1 MENKFIIFEEEPP
14 IELQLST
21 EMRCREIMK
30 NNDINFLKNYCINLI
45 KNNAKRDAVFAST
58 LGELAEAH
66 VTIAKQEQEQLF
78 HWWVLKRI
86 LKDTMISIA
95 LFFIIPVNK
104 FLVFIRNKTVK

>member
-21 EMRCREIMK
+21 EMRCREIVK
-30 NNDINFLKNYCINLI
+30 CDDINYLKNYCIGLI
-45 KNNAKRDAVFAST
+45 KNNAKRDAVFATT

-86 LKDTMISIA
+86 IKYTMISIA

-104 FLVFIRNKTVK
+104 FLVFIRNKTIK

>member
-1 MENKFIIFEEEPP
+1 MENKFIIFDEEPP

-21 EMRCREIMK
+21 EMRCREIVK
-30 NNDINFLKNYCINLI
+30 CDDINYLKNYCVGLI
-45 KNNAKRDAVFAST
+45 KNNAKRDAVFATT

-86 LKDTMISIA
+86 FKDTLISVA

-104 FLVFIRNKTVK
+104 FLVFIRNKTIK